1 MSVLRLLFALGGLV
15 LAALIVWA
23 SVTAGQSLSEA
34 VAWLVSEPW
43 GVVTLFDLYLG
54 FAFLAV
60 LIFVLEPDKRLAL
73 LFILPLPVLGNVW
86 AAVWMVVR
94 LPAAV
99 KRWRADRA

>member
-1 MSVLRLLFALGGLV
+1 MALLRILFAAGGLI
-15 LAALIVWA
+15 LLALIVWA
-23 SVTAGQSLSEA
+23 AATAGQSLSEA
-34 VAWLVSEPW
+34 AGWLVSGPW

-60 LIFVLEPDKRLAL
+60 LIFVLEPDRRLAL

-94 LPAAV
+94 LPQIAA
-99 KRWRADRA
+99 RLRG